1 MLSLRLYKILAALHL
16 VSAKKLKK
24 AEQKRNYGIIAAS
37 AYFDA
42 GWYLAHNEDVRNA
55 GVDPVWHYLEHG
67 WKEDRDCTPQF
78 DGNEYLRRHI
88 DVYKAGINPLVHYE
102 LVGKYEKEKAAPDI
116 SCDNSAAR
124 YNDINA
130 LKALIDRHKVIS
142 FDIFDTL
149 LLRPYV
155 RPVDL
160 FEHLGRLNKIENFKD
175 IRIKAEKEARKV
187 NSGREDITIDDIYL
201 QLPPECSF
209 LKEKEMALEAKVL
222 QPNKE
227 MLQVFRYALKQR
239 KKVIIASDMY
249 LPVDFLNRML
259 RKNGFTGF
267 DKLYVSSDVGK
278 GKGKSLFSHI
288 IKDLDE
294 NPQEILHIGDN
305 LSCDYKKP
313 VSLGMSAF
321 YYRKVFDVFINRN
334 IKAKSF
340 WEKDKSFEASALLMS
355 LAIFNHQNREI
366 TYWRRFGFEYG
377 GPVCYWYLQW
387 IERQIKGKK
396 IDDIIFVARD
406 GYTLEKIFRLFGH
419 RSIKSHYIYASRQLF
434 INSFLD
440 DAIQDNR
447 TLALISAYKDR
458 DPEINRA
465 SYILH
470 SEDSAREYVINNY
483 QKFAALCRRSLREYK
498 NYIGGQKINGKNI
511 AIVDTITGAASA
523 LKLLEAALPQRRIS
537 SFFWICLESARQ
549 YAAKFDIRTFSAYCN
564 HKHIATWDI
573 IEYIMAAPEY
583 PVLKIE
589 KNQVVYKPEVSDE
602 ERERAERYNEISDA
616 SVAFAGYFHKYF
628 AGVVE
633 PRESFIVDWINLI
646 FDSNSGYDRKYLGS
660 IKVCADS
667 AHNITRPI
675 YKKWAPLTPAAKKS
689 APGTNELIR
698 QQFDDLKIFMN
709 RLIEKKLSTMVMHQN
724 TFLPFKNKH
733 RGQDIVILASGLTLK
748 YFKPLKNCVY
758 IGVNKSFAARK
769 APLDYLFIQDFSGAT
784 PGYINKVKSLDCV
797 KFYGLTCE
805 DTFPERTIPE
815 DLRLDAGAYPYR
827 ADWENIPNFQTEFA
841 YDLSTQSLGCG
852 GTVVFPALQ
861 FALWTN
867 PRRIYLVGADT
878 SCAGYFD
885 GKGKNFLVPDRL
897 LPLYRKFKAFARQY
911 YPCTEIISVN
921 PVGLKGIFKDIYTDE
936 YLQAVDKQE

>member
-88 DVYKAGINPLVHYE
+88 YVYKAGINPLVHYE

-116 SCDNSAAR
+116 SCDNSASR

-160 FEHLGRLNKIENFKD
+160 FEHLGRLNKIENFKE

-201 QLPPECSF
+201 HLPPEYSF

-249 LPVDFLNRML
+249 LPVEFLNRML

-294 NPQEILHIGDN
+294 NPQDVLHIGDN
-305 LSCDYKKP
+305 LSCDYKKS

-340 WEKDKSFEASALLMS
+340 WEKDKSFEA
-355 LAIFNHQNREI
+355 F
-366 TYWRRFGFEYG
+366 
-377 GPVCYWYLQW
+377 
-387 IERQIKGKK
+387 
-396 IDDIIFVARD
+396 
-406 GYTLEKIFRLFGH
+406 
-419 RSIKSHYIYASRQLF
+419 
-434 INSFLD
+434 
-440 DAIQDNR
+440 
-447 TLALISAYKDR
+447 
-458 DPEINRA
+458 
-465 SYILH
+465 
-470 SEDSAREYVINNY
+470 
-483 QKFAALCRRSLREYK
+483 
-498 NYIGGQKINGKNI
+498 
-511 AIVDTITGAASA
+511 A

-589 KNQVVYKPEVSDE
+589 KNQVVYKPDVSDE
-602 ERERAERYNEISDA
+602 ERERAERYNDISDA

-675 YKKWAPLTPAAKKS
+675 YKKRAPLPPAAKKS
-689 APGTNELIR
+689 VPGTNELIR
-698 QQFDDLKIFMN
+698 QQFDDLKTFMN

-724 TFLPFKNKH
+724 TFLPFKNIH
-733 RGQDIVILASGLTLK
+733 RGQDIVILASGPTLK

-769 APLDYLFIQDFSGAT
+769 APVDYLFIQDFSGAT

-815 DLRLDAGAYPYR
+815 DVRLDAGAYPYR

-885 GKGKNFLVPDRL
+885 GRGKNFLVPNRL